1 MLDLLLIASLG
12 FLGSFGHCLGMC
24 GPITVAFS
32 LSQSSETPSRWQHVR
47 FHLRLNFGR
56 LASYTLVGLLIGAL
70 GSVLVASGQMAGIGS
85 PLRRGVAVVTGL
97 LLVWFGLAQINP
109 AQVPNVPLLNP
120 MMQANLHDRL
130 SRAMQGLSLNPQRWT
145 PLLLG
150 LAWGLIPCGFLY
162 AAQLKAA
169 ETTNPWAGG
178 AIMLAFGLGTLPMML
193 GVGVSTGWVSADR
206 RGQLFRLGG
215 WITLTIGL
223 LTVFRGSG
231 SVDLTGHAALICLF
245 SALVA
250 RPISRIWSPLFIY
263 RRALGVGGFVLSVA
277 HVGHMVTM
285 GWNPS
290 ALPFLLPRLQVGG
303 WAGIVAFGLMVPLAT
318 TSFDQAQR
326 YLGHQWRQ
334 LHLLSVPI
342 FGLVVAHTLLVG
354 SHYLGGFERSMQNWL
369 AAIALV
375 TLSLLGRLLRSRWFW
390 SLLSLE
396 KYYVSPKP

>member
-32 LSQSSETPSRWQHVR
+32 LSQSSAAPSRWQNIR
-47 FHLRLNFGR
+47 FHLLLNLGR
-56 LASYTLVGLLIGAL
+56 LVSYALVGLLIGAL
-70 GSVLVASGQMAGIGS
+70 GSVLVASGQMAGLGS
-85 PLRRGVAVVTGL
+85 SLRRGVAVVTGL
-97 LLVWFGLAQINP
+97 LLIWFGLAQISPN
-109 AQVPNVPLLNP
+109 QVPKVPFLNP
-120 MMQANLHDRL
+120 MVQSGLHDRL

-169 ETTNPWAGG
+169 ETTNPWMG
-178 AIMLAFGLGTLPMML
+178 AATMLAFGIGTMPMML

-215 WITLTIGL
+215 WITLVIGL
-223 LTVFRGSG
+223 LTIFRGSG
-231 SVDLTGHAALICLF
+231 SVDLTGHGALICLF
-245 SALVA
+245 LALIA
-250 RPISRIWSPLFIY
+250 RPLSRVWSPLLIY
-263 RRALGVGGFVLSVA
+263 RRTLGVGAFVLSVA
-277 HVGHMVTM
+277 HIGHMINM
-285 GWNPS
+285 GWNPL
-290 ALPFLLPRLQVGG
+290 ALTFLLPSLQMGG
-303 WAGIVAFGLMVPLAT
+303 WAGIVAFVLMVPLAA

-326 YLGHQWRQ
+326 YLGHQWRR
-334 LHLLSVPI
+334 LHLLSLPI
-342 FGLVVAHTLLVG
+342 FILVVVHTLLLG
-354 SHYLGGFERSMQNWL
+354 SHYLGGFEQTNWL

-375 TLSLLGRLLRSRWFW
+375 TLALLALLLRSRWFW

-396 KYYVSPKP
+396 KYYASPKS